1 MKDVERCHV
10 FFLHLGDMKQN
21 ESDVFDLEISFQR
34 YSTCMD
40 SFAYKQPWNA
50 FHPRKRVGLV
60 RAENCR
66 VHVEGQRARVN
77 KTCSGISTRLMPHG
91 PKHRHVPICIHK
103 QHTVTSI
110 YHTFSI
116 RLLHLSRMMAKSL
129 RPWGGRQRDEPK
141 GWGASGERSKGPS
154 GYWGHG
160 RTCVDIVHL
169 FFLGV

>member
-1 MKDVERCHV
+1 MSC
-10 FFLHLGDMKQN
+10 FFSLHLGDMKHR
-21 ESDVFDLEISFQR
+21 ESDFLTWKSHFKDTPPV
-34 YSTCMD
+34 
-40 SFAYKQPWNA
+40 
-50 FHPRKRVGLV
+50 V
-60 RAENCR
+60 AENCR

-154 GYWGHG
+154 GY
-160 RTCVDIVHL
+160 
-169 FFLGV
+169 

>member
-1 MKDVERCHV
+1 MQKDVMC

-21 ESDVFDLEISFQR
+21 ESDVFDMEISFQR

-91 PKHRHVPICIHK
+91 PKHRNVPRCIHK

-154 GYWGHG
+154 GY
-160 RTCVDIVHL
+160 
-169 FFLGV
+169 